1 MKRKILIFGIFLV
14 LILGIIIC
22 AVNMQSGKSSKEKII
37 TSFYPMYIA
46 TINLVDG
53 INEIEVQNLTANST
67 GCVHDYTLTPEEM
80 MKISNAK
87 AVVINGSGMEG
98 FLQDVI
104 NNYSNLK
111 IIDASKGVFELKEEK
126 HGINSHTFVSIENH
140 ITQVQNIYNEL
151 VNLFPEHM
159 AKITEN
165 KDRYVQ
171 ELIDL
176 KEYGEFKL
184 NSFKDTKV
192 VAMHNSFEYFA
203 KDFKLNTI
211 AIIEHEEGALASAT
225 ELAHIVQEI
234 KENNVKV
241 IITEKDNSANTANA
255 IAKETGVKIIE
266 FNPGLTG
273 ENEKNAY
280 INAYKENIDNIVNV
294 LGGEN

>member
-1 MKRKILIFGIFLV
+1 VKRKILIFVIVIV
-14 LILGIIIC
+14 LIMGIII
-22 AVNMQSGKSSKEKII
+22 ALGNNKSEQSSKAKIV

-46 TINLVDG
+46 TLNIVEG
-53 INEIEVQNLTANST
+53 IDSIDVQNLTANST

-87 AVVINGSGMEG
+87 AVIINGSGMEG

-111 IIDASKGVFELKEEK
+111 IIDTANGVLELKEEK
-126 HGINSHTFVSIENH
+126 HGINPHTFVSIENH
-140 ITQVQNIYNEL
+140 IIQVQNIYNEL
-151 VNLFPEHM
+151 VNLFPEHI
-159 AKITEN
+159 AKMTEN

-171 ELIDL
+171 ELINL
-176 KEYGEFKL
+176 KEYGETKL
-184 NSFKDTKV
+184 NVFKDTKV

-203 KDFKLNTI
+203 HDFELNSV

-225 ELAHIVQEI
+225 ELAHIIEEI
-234 KENNVKV
+234 QKNDVKI

-255 IAKETGVKIIE
+255 IAKETGAKIVE
-266 FNPGLTG
+266 FNPGRTG
-273 ENEKNAY
+273 EETHMAY
-280 INAYKENIDNIVNV
+280 INAYRANIEKIANV